1 MNAAIIILKAKFNN
15 CYPNSPCA
23 LRPIQQLKMEMPR
36 SPKKRYRKLSSNK
49 RTSMFHTYTDS
60 MIQRFVQERSVL
72 EFVVDTQPQC
82 SAVEKIYMYIIMII
96 I

>member
-1 MNAAIIILKAKFNN
+1 MNAAIIKAKFNN

-36 SPKKRYRKLSSNK
+36 SPKKRYRKLSSK
-49 RTSMFHTYTDS
+49 KQTCMFHTYTDS
-60 MIQRFVQERSVL
+60 MIQRFVQEHSAL

-82 SAVEKIYMYIIMII
+82 SVEKKNIHVLHNNDHI
-96 I
+96 